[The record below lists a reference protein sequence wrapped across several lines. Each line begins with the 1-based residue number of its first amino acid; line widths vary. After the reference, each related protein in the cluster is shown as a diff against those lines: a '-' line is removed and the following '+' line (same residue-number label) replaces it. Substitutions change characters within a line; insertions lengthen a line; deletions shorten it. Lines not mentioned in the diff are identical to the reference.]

1 MSERKDYTG
10 PCPERATPPQGVG
23 PPPRVP
29 PPAQWQERPG
39 LAFGVRVRVNLAIP
53 AVWPM

>member
-10 PCPERATPPQGVG
+10 PCPERATPPQGTG

-29 PPAQWQERPG
+29 PPAQWQERPE